1 MLWKVPLMV
10 ELILLG
16 THIYSCEFVDI
27 DKNTQGFAI
36 SVEFVVHKFN
46 EDQDDEFAYKFL
58 RVRRSQYKI
67 LSSVYLIDVEMGRTI
82 CKKHDEDIDNCP
94 LQQGPGEKKVRCTYI
109 VETEEWFTQF
119 TVLNSTCQHT

>member
-1 MLWKVPLMV
+1 MV

-58 RVRRSQYKI
+58 RVRRSQYKVSDQVS
-67 LSSVYLIDVEMGRTI
+67 LCSAHI
-82 CKKHDEDIDNCP
+82 CPEIW
-94 LQQGPGEKKVRCTYI
+94 QG
-109 VETEEWFTQF
+109 
-119 TVLNSTCQHT
+119 